1 LKNSIFGNIYTNEAM
16 GKRNLLNGS
25 VLVLLIMGMAACRPV
40 VKKGEIIQVGG
51 EELARYWDTENEWVS
66 GDTVVLEQSGAA
78 LASKFEAENF
88 SMTASLLT
96 TGGAEGKLL
105 FHAASSGKVASKGY
119 AVMINNSDYR
129 SGSSQKTGSL
139 MFIRNNFVRTA
150 SDDKWFNLK
159 VEVRAN
165 HIRIFVDDKII
176 SEYIEPVDPLRIKGL
191 EGMILGK
198 GNFVLQKSNDAG
210 KIAVGDIRIE
220 AYESDIQPETDSVF
234 LNDST
239 GEMLTLMNQRGF
251 PVIDFHG
258 HLKGGL
264 TVEQVCQHGRTFG
277 YNYGIAPN
285 CGLNFPVTN
294 DSALLAYYNEMAPE
308 PVFKA
313 MQCEGREWI
322 TLFTPPV
329 ISKYDYI
336 FTDAMTWTDHKGRR
350 MRLWMPEETFVD
362 NEQQF
367 MDMLVGKIE
376 AELSQEPVDVYVN
389 PTYLP
394 EVLARDYDRLWT
406 QERMERVIRV
416 LVDNDVALEINSR
429 FRIPSLEFVKRAKAA
444 GVKFTIGTNNAG
456 NNDLGRLEY
465 SLKVIEEA
473 GITADDMFLP
483 RPAGEKKVLKKGLP
497 SKITG

>member
-1 LKNSIFGNIYTNEAM
+1 MQKT
-16 GKRNLLNGS
+16 NLLNAS
-25 VLVLLIMGMAACRPV
+25 LLALLVIGLTACGPAI
-40 VKKGEIIQVGG
+40 KKGENVLVGG
-51 EELARYWDTENEWVS
+51 QNLARYWVAENTSVS
-66 GDTVVLEQSGAA
+66 GDTLFLEKPGASIT
-78 LASKFEAENF
+78 SKFKAQNF
-88 SMTASLLT
+88 VITASLLT
-96 TGGAEGKLL
+96 TGGAEGKFL
-105 FHAASSGKVASKGY
+105 FHSSTAGKDGSKGY
-119 AVMINNSDYR
+119 VVMINNSDYR
-129 SGSSQKTGSL
+129 VGSSQKTGSL
-139 MFIRNNFVRTA
+139 MFIRNNYVRTG
-150 SDDKWFNLK
+150 SDDQWFSLK
-159 VEVRAN
+159 VEVRGT

-176 SEYIEPVDPLRIKGL
+176 SEYIQPTDPFRIEGL
-191 EGMILGK
+191 EGMILSN

-210 KIAVGDIRIE
+210 KIAVGNIRIE
-220 AYESDIQPETDSVF
+220 SYEDDILAETDSLF
-234 LNDST
+234 INDTT

-264 TVEQVCQHGRTFG
+264 TVEQVCQHGRAFG

-294 DSALLAYYNEMAPE
+294 DSALLAYYNEMERE

-322 TLFTPPV
+322 TLFTPEV
-329 ISKYDYI
+329 ISNYDYI

-350 MRLWMPEETFVD
+350 MRLWMPEETFID

-376 AELSQEPVDVYVN
+376 SVLSQEPVDIYVN

-394 EVLARDYDRLWT
+394 ESIAKDYDRLWT
-406 QERMERVIRV
+406 PERMDRVIKV

-444 GVKFTIGTNNAG
+444 GVRFTMGTNNAG
-456 NNDLGRLEY
+456 STDLGRLEY

-473 GITADDMFLP
+473 GITADDMFMP
-483 RPAGEKKVLKKGLP
+483 RPAGEKKVIKKGLP